1 MLEFV
6 LDLILLLFVS
16 TILGRFSSNPGME
29 HYVATKKAMR
39 YSQRTSNFMLVYRKV
54 DHLEVIG
61 YTYIDFAGYPND
73 QKSTSGYVFTLA
85 SRVISWKSVKQ
96 ILVAL
101 STMQAEFVVLWG
113 CNLGYVIKEFY
124 FEVFNYRFHLK
135 VNHYLL

>member
-1 MLEFV
+1 
-6 LDLILLLFVS
+6 
-16 TILGRFSSNPGME
+16 
-29 HYVATKKAMR
+29 
-39 YSQRTSNFMLVYRKV
+39 MLVYRKV

-101 STMQAEFVVLWG
+101 STM
-113 CNLGYVIKEFY
+113 
-124 FEVFNYRFHLK
+124 
-135 VNHYLL
+135 